1 MAELK
6 SRLRADMKDAMRAK
20 EAERLS
26 VIRMALAAISTEEV
40 AGSDARELTDAEE
53 AQVLNREVRKRKE
66 SAEAYQA
73 GGRPELAEKELAEIE
88 VLSAYLPQPLTDD
101 EIQDLV
107 DAAVAEWSQANGESP
122 TMKQMGQLVKAVN
135 EQAAGRAEGKVVA
148 AKVRAALSQ

>member
-53 AQVLNREVRKRKE
+53 AQILNREVRKRKE
-66 SAEAYQA
+66 SAEAYEA
-73 GGRPELAEKELAEIE
+73 GGRPELAEKELAEVE
-88 VLSAYLPQPLTDD
+88 VLAAYLPQPLAED
-101 EIQDLV
+101 EIQALV
-107 DAAVAEWSQANGESP
+107 DAAVADWTQANGEAP
-122 TMKQMGQLVKAVN
+122 AMKQMGQLVKVVN
-135 EQAAGRAEGKVVA
+135 EQAAGRAEGKIVA
-148 AKVRAALSQ
+148 AKVKAALS

>member
-53 AQVLNREVRKRKE
+53 ASIVSREVRKRKE

-73 GGRPELAEKELAEIE
+73 GGRPELAEKELAEVE
-88 VLSAYLPQPLTDD
+88 VLAAYLPQPLTED
-101 EIQDLV
+101 EIQALV
-107 DAAVAEWSQANGESP
+107 DTAVADWTQANGEAP

-135 EQAAGRAEGKVVA
+135 EQAAGRAEGKIVA
-148 AKVRAALSQ
+148 AKVKAALS

>member
-53 AQVLNREVRKRKE
+53 AQILGREVRKRKE
-66 SAEAYQA
+66 SAEAYEA
-73 GGRPELAEKELAEIE
+73 GGRPELAEKELAEVE
-88 VLSAYLPQPLTDD
+88 VLAAYLPQPLTED
-101 EIQDLV
+101 EIQALV
-107 DAAVAEWSQANGESP
+107 DAAVADWTQTTGEAP

-148 AKVRAALSQ
+148 AKVKAALS

>member
-53 AQVLNREVRKRKE
+53 AQILNREVRKRKE
-66 SAEAYQA
+66 SAEAYEA
-73 GGRPELAEKELAEIE
+73 GGRPELAEKELAEVE
-88 VLSAYLPQPLTDD
+88 VLAAYLPQPLTED
-101 EIQDLV
+101 EIQALV
-107 DAAVAEWSQANGESP
+107 DAAVGDWTHANGEAP

-135 EQAAGRAEGKVVA
+135 EQAAGRAEGKTVA
-148 AKVRAALSQ
+148 AKVKAALS